1 MLTIDNRGLE
11 IMFNLNAEIESLLT
25 GQNGL
30 GVPVSFMFYD
40 GTEDTY
46 VTYMQLD
53 KDNVLA
59 GDDTI
64 LGAVQYYD
72 FDVYSKGNYLTVISN
87 LINIMTA
94 AGWTYQPSRDSP
106 DMYERDT
113 KFYHKTICIAKETE
127 V

>member
-1 MLTIDNRGLE
+1 MYN
-11 IMFNLNAEIESLLT
+11 FNEEIESLLN
-25 GQNGL
+25 GANGL

-40 GTEDTY
+40 GDATTY

-53 KDNVLA
+53 KDNAEA
-59 GDDTI
+59 GDDQVF
-64 LGAVQYYD
+64 GCVQYYD
-72 FDVYSKGNYLTVISN
+72 FDIYSKGNYLSVVTN

-113 KFYHKTICIAKETE
+113 KYFHKTICLAKESE
-127 V
+127 G